1 MRVGQIAID
10 VTPLREGRD
19 FRLLFTGRFVS
30 FAGNAIATTTA
41 NWQVFGL
48 THSSVA
54 VGLLTLADSA
64 GMFAGLLAGGVL
76 ADRHDRR
83 LVMLISRVP
92 LIAVGGLLVLNSLVR
107 HPQLWAVY
115 ALMLAMGALSGLG
128 SPASTAAMPALVG
141 EDQIPAAAAL
151 NAMGSQLGNL
161 GGPALAGALIA
172 GPGLAACYGIDTAC
186 LAVFGLTL
194 WFIRPLPPPALA
206 SSVLAS
212 TGDSAQP
219 RPGFRSMAEGLRYV
233 IQNSVVGGMLA
244 VDTSAMIFGMPSALF
259 PAIAREH
266 FHGGSATFGLLAAG
280 PGFGALIG
288 AATSGWT
295 GRLRRP
301 GVVVIVAG
309 LAWGAAIVGFG
320 LSRNLAVGLVFL
332 ALAGMADLFSEVL
345 RNTLLQLYTPDALR
359 GRVTSLYLAQVTTA
373 PSLGNVEA
381 GVVAQ
386 LVSTTFSVVSGG
398 VVCVAG
404 ALLLGVLNPALRR
417 ASLAGPG
424 EPADAAGDGG
434 DRPGGYPEITVNPNP
449 TP

>member
-10 VTPLREGRD
+10 VTPLREGKD
-19 FRLLFTGRFVS
+19 FRLLFTGRMVS
-30 FAGNAIATTTA
+30 FAGNAIATTAA

-48 THSSVA
+48 THSSLA
-54 VGLLTLADSA
+54 VGLLTLANSA

-83 LVMLISRVP
+83 SVMLASRVP
-92 LIAVGGLLVLNSLVR
+92 LIALGALLVLNSVVS

-115 ALMLAMGALSGLG
+115 ALILAMGALSGLG
-128 SPASTAAMPALVG
+128 SPASTAAVPALVG

-151 NAMGSQLGNL
+151 NAMGGQLGNL

-172 GPGLAACYGIDTAC
+172 GPGLATCYGIDTAC

-194 WFIRPLPPPALA
+194 WFIRPLPPVAGA
-206 SSVLAS
+206 VAR
-212 TGDSAQP
+212 A
-219 RPGFRSMAEGLRYV
+219 GFRSMGKGLRYV
-233 IQNSVVGGMLA
+233 ASNRVVGGMLA
-244 VDTSAMIFGMPSALF
+244 VDTSAMIFGMPAALF

-266 FHGGSATFGLLAAG
+266 FHGGSATFGLLAAA

-301 GVVVIVAG
+301 GVVVIIAG
-309 LAWGAAIVGFG
+309 LVWGAAIVGFG
-320 LSRNLAVGLVFL
+320 LSYSLAAGLIFL
-332 ALAGMADLFSEVL
+332 ALAGMADLISEVL
-345 RNTLLQLYTPDALR
+345 RNTLLQLYTPDGLR

-398 VVCVAG
+398 LVCVAG

-417 ASLAGPG
+417 ASLAGPSG
-424 EPADAAGDGG
+424 EQEPPRAALPPAPASAEGSSTG
-434 DRPGGYPEITVNPNP
+434 P
-449 TP
+449 

>member
-1 MRVGQIAID
+1 MRIGQIAID
-10 VTPLREGRD
+10 TTPLRENRD
-19 FRLLFTGRFVS
+19 YRLLFAGRSAS
-30 FAGNAIATTTA
+30 FAGDAIATTAA

-48 THSSVA
+48 THSSLA
-54 VGLLTLADSA
+54 VGLLTLADGA

-83 LVMLISRVP
+83 LVMFASRVP
-92 LIAVGGLLVLNSLVR
+92 LIAAGALLMANSLLG

-115 ALMLAMGALSGLG
+115 ALMLTMGALSGLA
-128 SPASTAAMPALVG
+128 SPASTAAVPALVG

-151 NAMGSQLGNL
+151 NAMGGQLGNL

-186 LAVFGLTL
+186 LALFGLTL
-194 WFIRPLPPPALA
+194 WFIRPLPPATDP
-206 SSVLAS
+206 
-212 TGDSAQP
+212 GRP
-219 RPGFRSMAEGLRYV
+219 RPGLRSMADGLRYV
-233 IQNSVVGGMLA
+233 MTNRVVGGMLA
-244 VDTSAMIFGMPSALF
+244 VDTSAMIFGMPAALF

-266 FHGGSATFGLLAAG
+266 FGGGSATFGLLAAA
-280 PGFGALIG
+280 PGLGALVG
-288 AATSGWT
+288 AASSGWT

-301 GVVVIVAG
+301 GVVVIMAG

-320 LSRNLAVGLVFL
+320 LSRSLALGLLFL

-381 GVVAQ
+381 GLVAS

-398 VVCVAG
+398 LVCVAG

-424 EPADAAGDGG
+424 GL
-434 DRPGGYPEITVNPNP
+434 PGGYPEITVNPNP
-449 TP
+449 TT